1 MMPPWGRLVIAA
13 WLAAATIGVLV
24 KYPSYWPWAILTA
37 AGCAV
42 NLAFYLYRR

>member
-1 MMPPWGRLVIAA
+1 MMPNWGRLVIAA

-37 AGCAV
+37 AGCAA